1 VDAVVEGSV
10 QRVGDRVRIT
20 AQLIQ
25 ASTDT
30 HLWANDYERDM
41 ANVLKLEAEVARAIT
56 QEIQIQ
62 LTSEERTRFAGA
74 RSINPAAQEAY
85 LLGRYH
91 RWKLNEQDLRQAI
104 EHFEQAARLQPDF
117 APAYAGLSTAWHE
130 RGVWGAMGFREVE
143 EPVRKAALKALERDP
158 NLSEAHAALAEVL
171 STYDWNWLE
180 AEKEHQR
187 ALDLDSNNLEARVSY
202 AGLLMALGRH
212 PEAIAQMD
220 RAAALDPLSSDVQ
233 STFGRVLF
241 RARKFEDAVPRFQRA
256 IELDSQNY
264 GAYTR
269 LAELYEQTGKLKEA
283 LALVE
288 QALRIRGA
296 DVTKSVALGRIYAL
310 LGRRSEAL
318 NVIDRVTKPG
328 AKPTGLDV
336 ALIYFALNDKD
347 RGFQWLTRAFDQR
360 QLVKYVKA
368 DPRFDSV
375 RSDPRFEALV
385 RRLGMPELPR

>member
-1 VDAVVEGSV
+1 
-10 QRVGDRVRIT
+10 
-20 AQLIQ
+20 
-25 ASTDT
+25 
-30 HLWANDYERDM
+30 
-41 ANVLKLEAEVARAIT
+41 
-56 QEIQIQ
+56 
-62 LTSEERTRFAGA
+62 
-74 RSINPAAQEAY
+74 
-85 LLGRYH
+85 
-91 RWKLNEQDLRQAI
+91 
-104 EHFEQAARLQPDF
+104 
-117 APAYAGLSTAWHE
+117 
-130 RGVWGAMGFREVE
+130 
-143 EPVRKAALKALERDP
+143 
-158 NLSEAHAALAEVL
+158 
-171 STYDWNWLE
+171 
-180 AEKEHQR
+180 
-187 ALDLDSNNLEARVSY
+187 
-202 AGLLMALGRH
+202 
-212 PEAIAQMD
+212 
-220 RAAALDPLSSDVQ
+220 
-233 STFGRVLF
+233 LF
-241 RARKFEDAVPRFQRA
+241 RARKFDDAVPHFQRA

-318 NVIDRVTKPG
+318 NVIDRVTKPRS
-328 AKPTGLDV
+328 KPTGLDV